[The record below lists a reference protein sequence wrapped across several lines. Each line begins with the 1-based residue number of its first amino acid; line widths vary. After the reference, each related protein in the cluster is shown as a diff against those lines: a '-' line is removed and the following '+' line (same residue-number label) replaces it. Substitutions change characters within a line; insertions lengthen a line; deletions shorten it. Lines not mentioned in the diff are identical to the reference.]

1 MTAKQNSPKTGGGT
15 ESNHD
20 AGVAMPGTRA
30 AKDLAIGDIIQ
41 VDSLEGDQVVGCH
54 RPKQSAVRQ
63 CDLFSIARFKAGV
76 TLHTVFQVLVATS
89 RASSWIARLAL
100 PCVGGSLPFGY
111 PEPRHH
117 DKAEALLR

>member
-41 VDSLEGDQVVGCH
+41 VDSLEGD
-54 RPKQSAVRQ
+54 
-63 CDLFSIARFKAGV
+63 
-76 TLHTVFQVLVATS
+76 TS
-89 RASSWIARLAL
+89 RWSR
-100 PCVGGSLPFGY
+100 GMGTGSGSRW
-111 PEPRHH
+111 PR
-117 DKAEALLR
+117 RSR